1 MTLTLAA
8 AGLILVVLCLL
19 AIGHQHN
26 QIEALTRRVNANALA
41 IETLA
46 NRPHGLTLG
55 EIGQALQNSQ
65 AQAKLT
71 ADRMG
76 RKVLAAH
83 AARRAN

>member
-1 MTLTLAA
+1 MILAI
-8 AGLILVVLCLL
+8 AGLVLVVLCLL

-46 NRPHGLTLG
+46 SRPHGLTLG
-55 EIGQALQNSQ
+55 EIGQALQNTQ
-65 AQAKLT
+65 VQAKAT
-71 ADRMG
+71 ADRIG